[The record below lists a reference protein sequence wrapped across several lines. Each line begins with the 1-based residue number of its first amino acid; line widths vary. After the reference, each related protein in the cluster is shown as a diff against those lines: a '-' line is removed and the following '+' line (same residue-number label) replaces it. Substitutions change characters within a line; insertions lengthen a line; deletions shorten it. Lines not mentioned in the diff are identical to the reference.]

1 MTLFCSKKTWSKI
14 KNSLRLKPTDP
25 AEQAKF
31 FEYRNKDVADMSI
44 YILAIGIVV
53 FIQNSIEF
61 VLEPTL
67 ENLLPRIPLT
77 LSLIGRVAQHMLRF
91 RFNRYIGYMMT
102 VVYLLQMVAV
112 MVLNHNIKSSDM
124 IETEV

>member
-1 MTLFCSKKTWSKI
+1 MTLYCSKKTWSI
-14 KNSLRLKPTDP
+14 IINSLRLKPVDP
-25 AEQAKF
+25 AEQTKF
-31 FEYRNKDVADMSI
+31 LEYRNKDIADMSI
-44 YILAIGIVV
+44 YILSMGIIV
-53 FIQNSIEF
+53 FIQNSIELA
-61 VLEPTL
+61 LEPTL

-91 RFNRYIGYMMT
+91 RFNRHIGYMMT
-102 VVYLLQMVAV
+102 IVYLLQMVAV